1 MAAKNQFG
9 KADEFMDE
17 GDYDD
22 EYGTSGEQQYYYD
35 AAQGANAAMIEGSGG
50 SEEYDDE
57 DISDESGMLR
67 QRHYMA
73 QQLAAAKA
81 S

>member
-1 MAAKNQFG
+1 MNEDFL
-9 KADEFMDE
+9 DD

-22 EYGTSGEQQYYYD
+22 EYGSQEQEYLHGGH
-35 AAQGANAAMIEGSGG
+35 AANAAMIEGSGG

-57 DISDESGMLR
+57 DASDESAMLR
-67 QRHYMA
+67 QHYIA

-81 S
+81 